1 MDLFN
6 KKFNVQNNKILDN
19 LPVKT
24 AFENQLVWIVWKL
37 ALWNLSKKIF
47 AIFWNYGSV
56 EIFFFSKKNRNW
68 GKSHK
73 IFWNPDPAIFQ
84 KNGELPNISRNM
96 TILKIFFSISGEFL
110 GVNGNF

>member
-47 AIFWNYGSV
+47 AILKQWVCWN
-56 EIFFFSKKNRNW
+56 FLFSQKNRNW

-84 KNGELPNISRNM
+84 KNGELPNIGRNM
-96 TILKIFFSISGEFL
+96 TILKIFFSIFGEFL